1 MKQKCETITIL
12 QLYKLFSNMH
22 IFQLKYMPLAV
33 ELEVL
38 VNDFEA
44 VKVVAFGEVVIVALI
59 SETNHKRK

>member
-1 MKQKCETITIL
+1 
-12 QLYKLFSNMH
+12 MH